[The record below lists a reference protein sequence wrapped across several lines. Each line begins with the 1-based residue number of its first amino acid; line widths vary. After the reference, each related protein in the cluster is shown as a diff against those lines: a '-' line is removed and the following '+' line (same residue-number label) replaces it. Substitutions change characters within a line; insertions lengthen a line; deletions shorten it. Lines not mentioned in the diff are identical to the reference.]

1 MSLAVRSCSCLKS
14 EDAKM
19 AQAATTHHHEAI
31 STNRFLEFCASWYD
45 WLATWA
51 ERNVEP
57 GEDGNHIP
65 KNVRNILENRGYDI

>member
-1 MSLAVRSCSCLKS
+1 MSLAVRAFYCLGD

-19 AQAATTHHHEAI
+19 AHIATTHHHTA
-31 STNRFLEFCASWYD
+31 TNHILEFFASKYE

-57 GEDGNHIP
+57 GEDSQHIP
-65 KNVRNILENRGYDI
+65 NNVRNILKNRGYYI